1 MSVYDCRITYH
12 IIRLIR
18 IDIHGSSRE
27 RSSYKHTGHQQ
38 QQSQKGKTIK
48 PLVVKHFLPPFVI
61 VHEACPCGSRVNPP
75 LPPLSYG
82 EGICQFITT
91 EKGCISPIRV
101 IYYILLRHYFIY
113 TNQSYPGHSTNS
125 SHNGC
130 IGPRWKCHEYGCV
143 LAAACCSYCAG
154 ILPCCLYVLRCAAG
168 YCRCITLCYWS
179 LPVVIRGNKR
189 LTGI

>member
-61 VHEACPCGSRVNPP
+61 VHEDCPCGSRVNPP

-82 EGICQFITT
+82 EGICQFIITG
-91 EKGCISPIRV
+91 KGCISPIWV
-101 IYYILLRHYFIY
+101 IYYILLRPYFIY
-113 TNQSYPGHSTNS
+113 TNQSDSGAAAYSP
-125 SHNGC
+125 HNGC
-130 IGPRWKCHEYGCV
+130 IGTWGKCHKDGCV
-143 LAAACCSYCAG
+143 LAAACRCYCAG
-154 ILPCCLYVLRCAAG
+154 ILPCCLYVLRGAAG
-168 YCRCITLCYWS
+168 DCRGITLCNWG

-189 LTGI
+189 LAGI